1 VTSVSLKAR
10 LTAFALRAT
19 GIIRRNFDG
28 ATDMAAA
35 QEKAL
40 AKLVDPLARPL
51 AGVDVDVTTF
61 DDRPVWTLAPA
72 DRTPTA
78 TVLYWHGGG
87 YIYPPTPGHYAFYAA
102 MVRKYGWRIIAPRY
116 PLAPPHDVEHVTNFA
131 FAFYHDLVAR
141 EGVPALI
148 AGDSA
153 GGGLAAALAMM
164 IRGAGEHLPKGLL
177 LICPWLDARADH
189 PDQIAIEP
197 RDGILTISGLR
208 KAGALYAGEAGTR
221 DVRVS
226 PINGDWRGL
235 PPILC
240 FGGGDDVLVTD
251 ARRLKAKLPGVDYVE
266 RAGLIHD
273 WPLFAF
279 AESKAARA
287 KMADFAAKGFPTP

>member
-1 VTSVSLKAR
+1 MSSVSLKAR
-10 LTAFALRAT
+10 ATGFVLRAT

-40 AKLVDPLARPL
+40 AKLADPLERPV
-51 AGVDVDVTTF
+51 AGVRVDVSEF
-61 DDRPVWTLAPA
+61 HDRPVWTLTPA
-72 DRTPTA
+72 DRAPTA

-87 YIYPPTPGHYAFYAA
+87 YIYPPTVGHYAFYVA

-116 PLAPPHDVEHVTNFA
+116 PLAPPHDVDDATNFA

-141 EGVPALI
+141 AGAPTLI

-153 GGGLAAALAMM
+153 GGGLTAALAMM
-164 IRGAGEHLPKGLL
+164 VRDAGEVLPAGLI
-177 LICPWLDARADH
+177 LICPWLDARADQ
-189 PDQIAIEP
+189 PEQRAIEP
-197 RDGILTISGLR
+197 RDGILTVAGLR
-208 KAGALYAGEAGTR
+208 KAGQIYAGTAGVD

-226 PINGDWRGL
+226 PLDGDWSGL

-251 ARRLKAKLPGVDYVE
+251 ARRLKAKLPSVDYDE
-266 RAGLIHD
+266 RAGMLHD
-273 WPLFAF
+273 WPLFTF
-279 AESKAARA
+279 AESMAARA
-287 KMADFAAKGFPTP
+287 KMAAFAAQRATP